1 MKLCAI
7 VLMLAMCAGCAM
19 SSNANTN
26 TVPDPDGF
34 DGALA
39 DFQKH
44 LEDCPYPGAHVM
56 VFARRWNIPEFVV
69 QAYVPKTVIQ
79 DRGKTN

>member
-1 MKLCAI
+1 MKLCTLI
-7 VLMLAMCAGCAM
+7 LMLALSAGCAM
-19 SSNANTN
+19 SSKANSG
-26 TVPDPDGF
+26 VPDPDGF
-34 DGALA
+34 DQALA
-39 DFQKH
+39 DFQSH
-44 LEDCPYPGAHVM
+44 LEHCPYPGAHVM